1 MPCVFA
7 ADNVSATMMQ
17 LTDEDKTQLKRWQQ
31 MQHQQRAVSM
41 LLSAFNTATTAS
53 TDVTTTVATTTAAT
67 TTTITTTGDA
77 DAIQLNSSDCELANE
92 CLADTEVM
100 WNPSVSLSSADLASC
115 LQTTESAAATTTV
128 ATTTATTTTTST
140 TTCDTGA
147 SQLNSSD
154 GKLANEC
161 LADAE
166 VMWNLSVDLLSAELA
181 SCLQTTDSAAAAA
194 AAVGDDDHHVTTTVA
209 TTTTT
214 TTTDDA
220 GALQLNSADSKLA
233 DECLADAE
241 IVWSPSINLS
251 SADIASSLQTTGS
264 DAGGGGDDGSHATT
278 ATRLYSGVGYGVG
291 EVIPSSSDR
300 YVLSFRCM
308 HWHR

>member
-7 ADNVSATMMQ
+7 TDNVSATMMQ

-53 TDVTTTVATTTAAT
+53 RDVTTTVATTTAT
-67 TTTITTTGDA
+67 TTTTTSTTTCDTGALELDSA
-77 DAIQLNSSDCELANE
+77 DSKLADE

-115 LQTTESAAATTTV
+115 LQTTDSAAATTTV
-128 ATTTATTTTTST
+128 ATTTATTTTST
-140 TTCDTGA
+140 TTDDAGA
-147 SQLNSSD
+147 LQLNSSE
-154 GKLANEC
+154 LANEC

-181 SCLQTTDSAAAAA
+181 SCLHTTDSVAAAA

-220 GALQLNSADSKLA
+220 GALQLDSADSKLA

-264 DAGGGGDDGSHATT
+264 DAGAGGGDGSHATT
-278 ATRLYSGVGYGVG
+278 VTRLYSCAAYGVG

-308 HWHR
+308 HWHW